1 MIQTYPFPVIPLSY
15 PYQALEPFID
25 TKTMMLHHNRHY
37 KTYVEN
43 LNAILKKHPEYQH
56 ISLEDLLLD
65 VFSLPPAL
73 QTEIINNGGGVYNH
87 ELYFNLLSPVRNN
100 TEGQFNE
107 IQKEL
112 IRCYGSWKQ
121 FKKAFKEAALK
132 QFGSGY
138 AWLMLTPDWKL
149 AILTSSNQF
158 TPLSYGFFPLL
169 LVDVWE
175 HAYYLKHYNK
185 RGNYVDDWF
194 NVLNWDKVNERYL
207 SKF

>member
-65 VFSLPPAL
+65 VFSLPPSL